1 MEAVANRLKMK
12 AFVVI
17 TAVALI
23 ITASGSWGG
32 VVFYSLPAMAWAVLG
47 IFAIQGLAFIPA
59 FLYQTERYYDLT
71 GSMTYI
77 SAVAVILLCCGDI
90 DLRRMLIA
98 SCIMIWAAR
107 LGSFLFSRI
116 NKDGGDS
123 RFDKIKPS
131 ASLFLRTWMLQG
143 LWITVTAGAALAALS
158 GGRSAPLTIID
169 GVAITLWLSGF
180 TIEIIADG
188 QKRQFKQTQSSG
200 SFITTGLWSLSRH
213 PNYFGE
219 IMLWAGIA
227 LLTLPAL
234 ASWQYVTLISPVF
247 VYLLLAR
254 ISGIPLLEHKADRR
268 WGNEQAYIAY
278 KKHTPVLIPRLKR
291 FG

>member
-1 MEAVANRLKMK
+1 MK
-12 AFVVI
+12 AFVIIAVVAVVI
-17 TAVALI
+17 TG
-23 ITASGSWGG
+23 SGSWGG
-32 VVFYSLPAMAWAVLG
+32 NIFYSLPVMAWAVLG

-59 FLYQTERYYDLT
+59 FLYQTERYYDLI
-71 GSMTYI
+71 GSLTYI
-77 SAVAVILLCCGDI
+77 SAVTFVLLYSGEI
-90 DLRRMLIA
+90 ELRRILIA
-98 SCIMIWAAR
+98 SFILIWAVR

-116 NKDGGDS
+116 KRDGGDS

-131 ASLFLRTWMLQG
+131 ALLFFRTWMLQG
-143 LWITVTAGAALAALS
+143 LWVTVTAGAALAALS
-158 GGRSAPLTIID
+158 GGRSVALNMID
-169 GVAITLWLSGF
+169 GVAIALWLSGF
-180 TIEIIADG
+180 AIEVIADG
-188 QKRQFKQTQSSG
+188 QKRQFRQTQTSDT
-200 SFITTGLWSLSRH
+200 FIATGLWSLSRH

-227 LLTLPAL
+227 LLALPAL

-268 WGNEQAYIAY
+268 WGNVQAYIAY
-278 KKHTPVLIPRLKR
+278 KKHTPVLVPRLKK

>member
-1 MEAVANRLKMK
+1 MR

-23 ITASGSWGG
+23 ITGSGSWGG
-32 VVFYSLPAMAWAVLG
+32 AMFYSLPVMTWAVLG

-71 GSMTYI
+71 GSLTYI
-77 SAVAVILLCCGDI
+77 SAVALVLLCSGKI
-90 DLRRMLIA
+90 DLRSILIA
-98 SCIMIWAAR
+98 SFILIWAAR
-107 LGSFLFSRI
+107 LGSFLFSRM
-116 NKDGGDS
+116 KQDGGDS
-123 RFDKIKPS
+123 RFNKIKPS
-131 ASLFLRTWMLQG
+131 GLLFFRTWMLQG
-143 LWITVTAGAALAALS
+143 LWVTVTAGAALAALS
-158 GGRSAPLTIID
+158 GSRSVPLNIID
-169 GVAITLWLSGF
+169 GIAIALWLSGF
-180 TIEIIADG
+180 TIEVVADG
-188 QKRQFKQTQSSG
+188 QKRQFRQAQSSEA
-200 SFITTGLWSLSRH
+200 FITTGLWSLSRH

-268 WGNEQAYIAY
+268 WGKEEAYIAY
-278 KKHTPVLIPRLKR
+278 KKHTPVLVPRLRKYS
-291 FG
+291 